1 MPWVVS
7 LLTPSQ
13 NFIFMVLSSS
23 LSSNPLALVH
33 LALNTF
39 AVSTWNVP
47 WIFTWLVTSL
57 HFFSVFAHILLSSW
71 SFTHYLP
78 YPFQSLLLD
87 SAFHTPLSCLFS
99 CSGTGDHLTYYI
111 FCLVSFFH
119 LFLLKYKFQKVM
131 GLTAWLFIFLKSV
144 WSTYKII
151 QSRDSRDLL
160 SDLWMNKWI
169 KKA

>member
-1 MPWVVS
+1 MPCVVS

-39 AVSTWNVP
+39 VVSAWNLP

-78 YPFQSLLLD
+78 YPFQPLLLLD
-87 SAFHTPLSCLFS
+87 SAFHTPLSCLFF

-119 LFLLKYKFQKVM
+119 LFLLKYKFQKGM
-131 GLTAWLFIFLKSV
+131 GLTA
-144 WSTYKII
+144 
-151 QSRDSRDLL
+151 
-160 SDLWMNKWI
+160 
-169 KKA
+169 